1 MIPDLVLFFGLAFV
15 AIATG
20 IGLLVS
26 RSAIYA
32 ALNLV
37 INLTAIAVLY
47 LMLQAPFIALVQ
59 IAVYAGAIMV
69 LFLFVIMLLGNEH
82 VPDSPGLRW
91 QKPAAISLSLIMM
104 FEAVYVIFFR
114 ANPIGTS
121 AQLSADFGSPAAI
134 GEMLFGLYMFPFEI
148 VSVLLLAAMVGA
160 IVITSKGG
168 LKRR

>member
-1 MIPDLVLFFGLAFV
+1 MIPDLILFFGLAFV
-15 AIATG
+15 AIASG

-26 RSAIYA
+26 RGAIYA
-32 ALNLV
+32 ALNLI

-69 LFLFVIMLLGNEH
+69 LFLFVIMLLGNEKLPENS
-82 VPDSPGLRW
+82 VLPWQRPVAIALGLV
-91 QKPAAISLSLIMM
+91 LIA
-104 FEAVYVIFFR
+104 ESVYVIFFR
-114 ANPIGTS
+114 S
-121 AQLSADFGSPAAI
+121 APTNAVSQLPADFGSPAAI
-134 GEMLFGLYMFPFEI
+134 GEMLFSQYLFPFEV
-148 VSVLLLAAMVGA
+148 VSVLLLASMVGA